1 MGKKTILVALGGNA
15 ILQPKQEATF
25 QNQYE
30 NVKTSC
36 EFLAK
41 LVQNGY
47 NLVVTHG
54 NGPQVGTILRQ
65 NEEAS
70 HVVPSMPL
78 DVCSAES
85 QGFIAYMM
93 QQALFNELKR
103 LGIRKNVVSVVTR
116 TEVALD
122 DPAFQDPDKPI
133 GVFYTEEEA
142 KKLSEEKNW
151 VVKEDAGRGWRR
163 VVPSPAPL
171 NIVESESIVDL
182 IKAGHIV
189 ISCGGGGI
197 PVVRK
202 EDGTYEG
209 VEAVIDKDRSG
220 CKLAEQIQA
229 DIFVILTDVEHVYI
243 NYGKENQQALTDLTV
258 DELEAYIAEGQFS
271 AGSMGP
277 KIEAARNF
285 AKQGGTSIICA
296 LDKAD
301 LALEGKSGTRV
312 SVSKMANRQD
322 DCLAGA

>member
-1 MGKKTILVALGGNA
+1 MKELGKQTVLVALGGNA

-25 QNQYE
+25 HNQYE

-41 LVQNGY
+41 LVKNGY

-70 HVVPSMPL
+70 HVVPPMPL

-93 QQALFNELKR
+93 QQALYNELTK
-103 LGIRKNVVSVVTR
+103 LGLKKNVVSIVTR
-116 TEVALD
+116 TEVAKN
-122 DPAFQDPDKPI
+122 DPAFSNPDKPI
-133 GVFYTEEEA
+133 GVFYSEEEA

-151 VVKEDAGRGWRR
+151 IVAEDAGRGWRR

-182 IKAGHIV
+182 IDAGHIV

-197 PVVRK
+197 PVVKK

-220 CKLAEQIQA
+220 CKLAEQIKA
-229 DIFVILTDVEHVYI
+229 DIFVILTDVENVYV
-243 NYGKENQQALTDLTV
+243 NYGKENQKALTDVSLE
-258 DELEAYIAEGQFS
+258 ELEGYIAEGQFS

-277 KIEAARNF
+277 KIEAAQKF
-285 AKQGGTSIICA
+285 AQQGGTSIICA
-296 LDKAD
+296 LNKAE
-301 LALEGKSGTRV
+301 LALEGKSGTRIR
-312 SVSKMANRQD
+312 K
-322 DCLAGA
+322 